1 MLDTARITMYAEM
14 RGSHYRTLHGVL
26 RAVILVSA
34 TASMVTFLDAIF
46 GNPSVGGLWPL
57 VPNAIIG
64 TAVIID
70 HLADFGTK
78 IAVLNMAKRAS
89 QRLVDQDW
97 RQLWDDIDSGA
108 ATVEE
113 IRERSTALMHQL
125 REATAAMDEHVKV
138 NDKVNGI
145 STLRAYQVMEAQYA
159 AQ

>member
-1 MLDTARITMYAEM
+1 
-14 RGSHYRTLHGVL
+14 
-26 RAVILVSA
+26 
-34 TASMVTFLDAIF
+34 
-46 GNPSVGGLWPL
+46 
-57 VPNAIIG
+57 
-64 TAVIID
+64 
-70 HLADFGTK
+70 
-78 IAVLNMAKRAS
+78 MAKRAS

-145 STLRAYQVMEAQYA
+145 STLRAYRVMEAQYA